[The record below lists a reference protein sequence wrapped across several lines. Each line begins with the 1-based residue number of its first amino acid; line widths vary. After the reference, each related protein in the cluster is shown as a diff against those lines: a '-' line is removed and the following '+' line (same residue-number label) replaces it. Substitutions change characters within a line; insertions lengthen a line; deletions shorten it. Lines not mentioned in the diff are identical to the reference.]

1 MEIGKL
7 IIKNNQMMGN
17 TFQSIKSDDE
27 KNYIILD
34 VVFSKL
40 HDYGTKERVNSK
52 RKTGD
57 HS

>member
-1 MEIGKL
+1 MP
-7 IIKNNQMMGN
+7 GN

-40 HDYGTKERVNSK
+40 HDYGTKERVDS
-52 RKTGD
+52 G
-57 HS
+57 

>member
-1 MEIGKL
+1 MKCIQKVVIL
-7 IIKNNQMMGN
+7 SLKINNQMMGN

-40 HDYGTKERVNSK
+40 HDYGTKERVNS
-52 RKTGD
+52 G
-57 HS
+57 